1 MTKSL
6 TALAAATTIGIA
18 SVAAPSTAD
27 ARWGGWWGP
36 AIGGFAVGALIGSAF
51 ARPYYGYGYGYGSYY
66 RYGYPAYYSYGYP
79 AYYSYGLLRTATL
92 LPPLLRTA
100 ALLPLVN
107 WVRPLFAFLS
117 VWRTVNPRGPPRL
130 HITGTIRRR
139 GREYQPL
146 IPLRQASAKDFNG

>member
-27 ARWGGWWGP
+27 ARWGGGWGP

-79 AYYSYGLLRTATL
+79 AYYNYGYYA
-92 LPPLLRTA
+92 P
-100 ALLPLVN
+100 
-107 WVRPLFAFLS
+107 RPYYRHYYA
-117 VWRTVNPRGPPRL
+117 
-130 HITGTIRRR
+130 RRHYYR
-139 GREYQPL
+139 W
-146 IPLRQASAKDFNG
+146 

>member
-27 ARWGGWWGP
+27 ARWGRM
-36 AIGGFAVGALIGSAF
+36 VGA
-51 ARPYYGYGYGYGSYY
+51 GYRRLCRWRAHRERVRTALLRIWLRLWVLLPLRVS
-66 RYGYPAYYSYGYP
+66 
-79 AYYSYGLLRTATL
+79 GLLQLWLSGVLQLRVLRTATL

-107 WVRPLFAFLS
+107 RVRPLFAFLS
-117 VWRTVNPRGPPRL
+117 VWWAVNPKG
-130 HITGTIRRR
+130 
-139 GREYQPL
+139 GRPGAAPFSTSRE
-146 IPLRQASAKDFNG
+146 RFGAAAASTSR